1 MSIVNIYENKNDN
14 INNLIKN
21 KVDEYIEEDHNNYEL
36 KVSLLNVDSK
46 FRNKIPKNIIDSDSS
61 YLDNNPIQ
69 VIKNRSEVKLYYK
82 NHNLKIGEQIIL
94 KNIKNNDIK
103 LRNSLY
109 LNIGFDYFLI
119 KLENH
124 NLLSEY
130 NNSFK
135 INIVIDDKI
144 TINDRMIGNIPLNS
158 LIGIHNIY
166 ILKSNNDENISDDII
181 DDLLNK
187 LNITKNDLIKDY
199 IFVKLPFK
207 YTNEN
212 KLNNNIEFKE
222 FQNIE
227 KIIKIQYLNIGCIEL
242 NYLNSDYPINN
253 NQYQSYQEITKVEDN
268 YIYFNVNKNALYSEM
283 SGGSN
288 VYIGKVINT
297 IEGYPDANN
306 YTIDL
311 KKSFTNIV
319 RIEMVTS
326 EIPYIDFNIKNNINT
341 SNNRIHW
348 KYLEDGDNIYSIDI
362 NQGNYTPVDL
372 ITKLRDR
379 MNSVERISSTE
390 TNRVFNIF
398 EINFDNNSEEMKFTA
413 FKNNLLPNSLTIE
426 KDITLGT
433 EVLKL
438 NIKQNNNFISVGDTI
453 IISGSIKI
461 GDIPASVIN
470 TSHIVYD
477 TNSEA
482 DIYSVIIPVDSDK
495 SYNDINI
502 TGSGGQNVKIQIPA
516 RFSLLFNQSNSI
528 GSILGFKN
536 IGESFAITPYLNEI
550 SNFTDYV
557 EPILF
562 DEIGNKNPSNSLI
575 NLNGNNYYMLLYLN
589 DFEGVVNDKNFD
601 NSFSKIL
608 LMGNPGDIMFNTF
621 VNSPLEFDIPVASL
635 EQLKVK
641 FIYPDDSSPDFRNFD
656 HSFTLRIVEKII
668 KPNKTRINPNKTSYE
683 DSLINIYNN

>member
-1 MSIVNIYENKNDN
+1 MTHINISKNRKDDITN
-14 INNLIKN
+14 LINNKT
-21 KVDEYIEEDHNNYEL
+21 DEFIEEDHNNYEL
-36 KVSLLNVDSK
+36 KVSLLNVDSR
-46 FRNKIPKNIIDSDSS
+46 FRNKIPKNIIDSDSKF
-61 YLDNNPIQ
+61 LENNPIY
-69 VIKNRSEVKLYYK
+69 VTKDSNEIKINYK
-82 NHNLKIGEQIIL
+82 NHNLKAGDQIII
-94 KNIKNNDIK
+94 KNASNNDIK
-103 LRNSLY
+103 LRNSIY

-119 KLENH
+119 KVENH
-124 NLLSEY
+124 NLKSEY
-130 NNSFK
+130 NNNFK
-135 INIVIDDKI
+135 LNIIIDDNI
-144 TINDRMIGNIPLNS
+144 DINDRMIGNIPLNS
-158 LIGIHNIY
+158 IIGIHNIY
-166 ILKSNNDENISDDII
+166 ILQDNDTNIRDDMVDNLIE
-181 DDLLNK
+181 K
-187 LNITKNDLIKDY
+187 LDITKERLIKDY
-199 IFVKLPFK
+199 IFIKLPYN

-212 KLNNNIEFKE
+212 KLNNSIEFKE
-222 FQNIE
+222 FENLK

-242 NYLNSDYPINN
+242 NFINSDYPINN
-253 NQYQSYQEITKVEDN
+253 NQYNSYQEITKVEEN
-268 YIYFNVNKNALYSEM
+268 YIYFNTSKPALYTEN

-319 RIEMVTS
+319 RMEIITS
-326 EIPYIDFNIKNNINT
+326 EIPYIDFNIKNTINK
-341 SNNRIHW
+341 SNNIIHW
-348 KYLEDGDNIYSIDI
+348 KYLEDGDYIYSIDI
-362 NQGNYTPVDL
+362 NQGNYTPLNL
-372 ITKLRDR
+372 ISKLQER

-390 TNRVFNIF
+390 TNKVFNIF
-398 EINFDNNSEEMKFTA
+398 EITFDNNSEEMKFTA

-438 NIKQNNNFISVGDTI
+438 NIKQNNNFVNIGDEI
-453 IISGSIKI
+453 VISGSIKI

-477 TNSEA
+477 TNNET

-516 RFSLLFNQSNSI
+516 RVSLLLNQPNSI
-528 GSILGFKN
+528 GTILGFKN
-536 IGESFAITPYLNEI
+536 VGENFAVTPYLNII

-589 DFEGVVNDKNFD
+589 DLEGVVNDRDFD

-621 VNSPLEFDIPVASL
+621 VNSPLEFDIPISSL

-641 FIYPDDSSPDFRNFD
+641 FVFPDGSVPDFRNFD
-656 HSFTLRIVEKII
+656 HSFTLRIVEMII
-668 KPNKTRINPNKTSYE
+668 KPNKSRMNPNKTSYE
-683 DSLINIYNN
+683 DSLIQIYNK